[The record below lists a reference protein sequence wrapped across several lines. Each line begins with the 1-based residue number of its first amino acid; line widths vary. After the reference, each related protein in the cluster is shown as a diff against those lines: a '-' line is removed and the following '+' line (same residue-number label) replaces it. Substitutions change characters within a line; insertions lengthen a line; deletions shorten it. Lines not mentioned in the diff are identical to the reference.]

1 MMVRQVV
8 RDVVAEVAPEELPLL
23 DGVLEA
29 LDDAGVQRTLTR
41 RSRGREPL
49 GFGLE
54 TVVALVVPVV
64 WGALSEVAR
73 QTLQGA
79 AQRGIARLR
88 RRLGLPAE
96 DTGPLTLP
104 PLDREQILYVRRT
117 VLARCA
123 AAGMEEARAA
133 SVADSVVARLQLGE
147 LPDRPESGPE
157 TRPEAGPAA

>member
-1 MMVRQVV
+1 MRQVV

-23 DGVLEA
+23 DGVLGP
-29 LDDAGVQRTLTR
+29 LDDAGVQRALTR

-64 WGALSEVAR
+64 WGALAEVAR

-79 AQRGIARLR
+79 AQSGIARLKR
-88 RRLGLPAE
+88 RWGRSAA

-104 PLDREQILYVRRT
+104 PLDREQILHVRRT
-117 VLARCA
+117 VLTRCA
-123 AAGMEEARAA
+123 AAGMDAARAA
-133 SVADSVVARLQLGE
+133 TVADSVAARLSLGE
-147 LPDRPESGPE
+147 LPDASETGPE
-157 TRPEAGPAA
+157 TQPEAGPAA